1 VAGRRSDFAGDV
13 GEEREK
19 VGGDSKSNPAPLVRW
34 RGRETRGEG
43 GDVAWARRRGVG
55 AGKAEEVGAA
65 AAVSAGRR
73 ERERREVGDGSDR
86 WAPPVGDPGREGGG
100 RPAGPRPAA
109 GPAGRRGRKG
119 ENGPAAHFEKGR
131 KKGGKKRKRK
141 RKKDFP
147 CN

>member
-19 VGGDSKSNPAPLVRW
+19 VGGDSKSNPAPLVRR

-86 WAPPVGDPGREGGG
+86 WAPPVGDPGRGG
-100 RPAGPRPAA
+100 RRGGLAGPRPAA
-109 GPAGRRGRKG
+109 GPAGRRGRKRREWAG
-119 ENGPAAHFEKGR
+119 GPFGKGREKEKEKGE
-131 KKGGKKRKRK
+131 
-141 RKKDFP
+141 KDFP
-147 CN
+147 WN